1 MNPQLVLD
9 IVQEGF
15 EIGLMLS
22 LPIMLSALAVGVAVS
37 VVQAITSV
45 QEQTMVFVPKIVAVV
60 LSTIVFFSWMM
71 GKIMAFTVQLFS
83 GIPEMI
89 Q

>member
-83 GIPEMI
+83 SIPEMI